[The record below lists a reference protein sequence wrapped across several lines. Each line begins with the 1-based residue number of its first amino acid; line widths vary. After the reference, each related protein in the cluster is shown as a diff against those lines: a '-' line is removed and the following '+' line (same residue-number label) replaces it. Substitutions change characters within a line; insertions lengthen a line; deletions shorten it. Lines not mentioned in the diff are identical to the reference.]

1 MYGPPWPQGILACP
15 QHLEPSGLV
24 MHLLWCYLG
33 THHEGVMTPR
43 FYLWAPVHRPSW
55 TLTSPT

>member
-43 FYLWAPVHRPSW
+43 FYL
-55 TLTSPT
+55 